1 MEILV
6 LDGKSYVKASKAAK
20 ELGYA
25 TDYVGQLCR
34 SGQVDAHLIGRTWY
48 VNQEELSTHRTEK
61 KRMSRTKA
69 REYAKRSIE
78 EYREKTAKST
88 NIYKNIDIQ
97 YEHDEQP
104 LLPVT
109 KKLQIKSEPAKK
121 EYAYKERVDGDEME
135 ILNKGKSVVMSG
147 DIKITDVTDGEIDR
161 DTTVLRP
168 RLMPVQT
175 SSIEPTKNRVQEEV
189 FNEEKAEEETEEI
202 APEEGSQ
209 KISFIDRLEAVN
221 DVDASTHDE
230 EEEDVPTKSLKIKP
244 SIWACLSV
252 LVLIASISVGS
263 LLISKSI
270 SFTHLGGTTAI
281 EQTTY
286 TWSFSELINKIGL
299 KI

>member
-88 NIYKNIDIQ
+88 NIYRNIDIQ

-121 EYAYKERVDGDEME
+121 EYAYKERVEGDEME

-168 RLMPVQT
+168 RLMRTPEPPVQA
-175 SSIEPTKNRVQEEV
+175 SSRTQSISHEEIT
-189 FNEEKAEEETEEI
+189 EDIAEEEVVEQIT
-202 APEEGSQ
+202 P
-209 KISFIDRLEAVN
+209 KMSFIERVEVTNETDTV
-221 DVDASTHDE
+221 SPDE
-230 EEEDVPTKSLKIKP
+230 EVVELVTEPIVRPSVFTCSAILLFITCISMSSLM
-244 SIWACLSV
+244 V
-252 LVLIASISVGS
+252 
-263 LLISKSI
+263 SKSI
-270 SFTHLGGTTAI
+270 SFTHLGGATAI
-281 EQTTY
+281 EQTSY
-286 TWSFSELINKIGL
+286 VWSFDELMDKIGSR
-299 KI
+299 I